1 MTDPARRRSAVP
13 PDMEQVMDERS
24 LMREW
29 ASSPFRLELY
39 ELGEPSLRREDGK
52 TPIGYRFY
60 HDDQLVFEGDD
71 IAVPAGQTLDGDQT
85 VRGVLGFVALGPG
98 DVEADYFARYTPAQL
113 AWRDQHAED
122 LAGLL
127 AEWDDPDAAG
137 PG

>member
-1 MTDPARRRSAVP
+1 
-13 PDMEQVMDERS
+13 MEKVMDDQS

-29 ASSPFRLELY
+29 TRGPFRLELH
-39 ELGEPSLRREDGK
+39 ELGEPGRWLQDGK

-60 HDDQLVFEGDD
+60 HHDQLVFESDD

-85 VRGVLGFVALGPG
+85 FRG
-98 DVEADYFARYTPAQL
+98 YTPTQL

-127 AEWDDPDAAG
+127 AEWDDPNPSG
-137 PG
+137 LGQSERP

>member
-1 MTDPARRRSAVP
+1 
-13 PDMEQVMDERS
+13 MEKVMDDQS

-29 ASSPFRLELY
+29 TRGPFRLELH
-39 ELGEPSLRREDGK
+39 ELGEPGRWLQDGK

-60 HDDQLVFEGDD
+60 HHDQLVFESDD

-85 VRGVLGFVALGPG
+85 VRGVLGFLALRPG
-98 DVEADYFARYTPAQL
+98 DVEADYFRGYTPTQL

-127 AEWDDPDAAG
+127 AEWDDPNPSG
-137 PG
+137 LGQSERP